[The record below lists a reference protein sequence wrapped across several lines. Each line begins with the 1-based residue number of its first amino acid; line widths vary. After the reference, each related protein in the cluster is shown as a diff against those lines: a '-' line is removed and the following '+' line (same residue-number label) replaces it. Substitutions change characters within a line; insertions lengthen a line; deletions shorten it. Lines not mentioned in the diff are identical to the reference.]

1 MRGLKPY
8 VITYWVLLF
17 IYALKRDLNTHK
29 LKENPNIGKKHLGNR
44 GGKKRGLGPN
54 NDALTTC
61 KAINKG
67 KEKQPFRS
75 NYAAFIIASRTVYAR
90 IKCQQTTKFK
100 LLKLLQ

>member
-29 LKENPNIGKKHLGNR
+29 LKENPNIGKKHLGN
-44 GGKKRGLGPN
+44 GGSKKRGLGPN
-54 NDALTTC
+54 NNALTTC

-75 NYAAFIIASRTVYAR
+75 NSAAFIIAGRTIYTR
-90 IKCQQTTKFK
+90 IKCKQSTTFEP
-100 LLKLLQ
+100 LKLLQ

>member
-17 IYALKRDLNTHK
+17 IYTLKRDLNTHK
-29 LKENPNIGKKHLGNR
+29 LKENPNIGKKHLGD
-44 GGKKRGLGPN
+44 GSSKKRGLEPN

-75 NYAAFIIASRTVYAR
+75 NSAAFIIASRTVYAR